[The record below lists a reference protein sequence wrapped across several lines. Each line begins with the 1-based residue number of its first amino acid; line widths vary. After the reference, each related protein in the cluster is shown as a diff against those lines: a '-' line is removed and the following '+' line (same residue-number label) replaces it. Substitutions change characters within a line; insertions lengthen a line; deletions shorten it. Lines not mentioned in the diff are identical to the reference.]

1 MEGGRE
7 GRREGGWEF
16 SAFLAHLDTTEFT
29 TPGVR
34 NLRGLSPETKDTKH
48 ASYSLMVIYVKNMS
62 ELNVWVFFFFNFI
75 PTEHKHELQEI
86 KQWNLHFLF
95 LKLRFYDSYL
105 RAICVFVSI
114 PKSAGP

>member
-62 ELNVWVFFFFNFI
+62 ELNV
-75 PTEHKHELQEI
+75 
-86 KQWNLHFLF
+86 FLF
-95 LKLRFYDSYL
+95 LF
-105 RAICVFVSI
+105 
-114 PKSAGP
+114 